1 MKKIN
6 VKLDKT
12 TRDLVL
18 KRTTLRAL
26 TTGDLA
32 NIAAGKPTGR
42 HDSEVGEDDCTVRTQ
57 P

>member
-26 TTGDLA
+26 TSGDLA